1 MKFRKRLEMIEYILE
16 KYKVKLKELS
26 LEKMWRTEG
35 ETQGLRKIF
44 LSFEN
49 VARVKNNVLL
59 FNVPVVLVMSISV
72 PLCDLM

>member
-1 MKFRKRLEMIEYILE
+1 
-16 KYKVKLKELS
+16 
-26 LEKMWRTEG
+26 MWRIEG
-35 ETQGLRKIF
+35 ETQGLRKVF

-59 FNVPVVLVMSISV
+59 SNVPVVLVMSISA